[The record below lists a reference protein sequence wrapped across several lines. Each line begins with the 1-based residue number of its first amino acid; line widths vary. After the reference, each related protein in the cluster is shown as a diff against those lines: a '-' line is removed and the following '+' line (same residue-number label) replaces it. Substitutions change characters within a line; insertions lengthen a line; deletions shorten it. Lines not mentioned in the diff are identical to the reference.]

1 MNAENQQPVRMR
13 VMIVD
18 DEVKLREAWQSLVR
32 AQPDMDVAASLASA
46 DRLALAVLEVKPD
59 VVILDLR
66 MPGKDPLEALREA
79 VTARPETR
87 AVVFSAMSDQQIP
100 RLAMEAGAWAYVD
113 KLESPDV
120 ILATLRRV
128 CRMDARPSKRTTQ

>member
-18 DEVKLREAWQSLVR
+18 DEIKLREAWQSLVR

-87 AVVFSAMSDQQIP
+87 TVVFTALSDQRML
-100 RLAMEAGAWAYVD
+100 RLAIEAGAWAYVD

-128 CRMDARPSKRTTQ
+128 CRMEAHPSKQRTH